1 MSFCCLTTSPIPL
14 LWVHVLCVVWPQAQ
28 HHCCEFV
35 FYVLSD
41 HKPNTTA
48 VSSCSMCCLTTSST
62 PLLWVHDLCC
72 LTTSPTPLLWFRVLC
87 VVWPQAQHR
96 EFVFY
101 VLSDHRSNTTV
112 VSSCSLCC
120 LTTGQH
126 HCCKFLSFCCLTTSP
141 TPLLWVR
148 VLCVVW
154 PQAQHHCCDFVFYV
168 LSDHRSNTTAVSSC
182 PFVVW
187 PQAQHHCCEFV
198 SYVLCDKPN
207 TIDVSLCPMCC
218 PSTSTTPLLVP

>member
-1 MSFCCLTTSPIPL
+1 VLSDHKPNNTAVSSCSMCCLTTSPTPL

-28 HHCCEFV
+28 HHCCEF
-35 FYVLSD
+35 
-41 HKPNTTA
+41 
-48 VSSCSMCCLTTSST
+48 MI
-62 PLLWVHDLCC
+62 
-72 LTTSPTPLLWFRVLC
+72 
-87 VVWPQAQHR
+87 
-96 EFVFY
+96 
-101 VLSDHRSNTTV
+101 
-112 VSSCSLCC
+112 
-120 LTTGQH
+120 
-126 HCCKFLSFCCLTTSP
+126 
-141 TPLLWVR
+141 
-148 VLCVVW
+148 CVVW

-168 LSDHRSNTTAVSSC
+168 LSDHKPNTVSSCSMCCLTTGPTPLLWVRVPCVVWLQANTTAVSSC